1 MKPKKEDQLRVEKLS
16 TLIRTHSYKYHVL
29 DEPEIEDS
37 EYDVLF
43 QELLSLE
50 EKFPELLSESS
61 PTQRVGSKPLS
72 GFKKITH
79 GSQMLSLDNAFS
91 IKDLEDFDK
100 RIKERLGLEEGVEYC
115 CEPKLDGVAVNLFYK
130 EGFLDKAATRGD
142 GTIGEDITHN
152 IKTLPSVPLELLR
165 NKEVTTIP
173 TSLEVRGEVFIE
185 TSDFKKINKKL
196 EEEERKPFANPRNA
210 AAGSLRQLDPKI
222 TASRPLKLFI
232 HGYGSSDSPVEKIP
246 NNQFEILQ
254 LFKKWGLPVN
264 PETETV
270 SGIENCVEYFSKIE
284 SKRKALLYE
293 IDGVV
298 YKVNNFNLQQRMGKV
313 TRAPRW
319 AIARKFPAET
329 GKTVINSI
337 SFQVGRLGSITPVA
351 DLEPVKVGGV
361 TISNAS
367 LHNFDEI
374 DRLDVREGD
383 VVIIKRAGDVIPQVT
398 KVDLKNSVKRKPK
411 IKQPKTCPSC
421 NSELFRDEGVAAL
434 RCLKG
439 QECPAQLVEVIKHF
453 VSRNAMN
460 IDGLGDK
467 IIRLFIE
474 KKIIKTVSDLYKIK
488 EEDIV
493 SLEGFASKSSSNLI
507 ESIKASKNTSL
518 QRFIY
523 ALGIREVGEATALN
537 LSINF
542 NDIKRLMEVSK
553 EDLIE
558 INDIGPVAA
567 SFIFE
572 FFSDKNSIEL
582 VNELISLGLKLSPPQ
597 TDNSS
602 KFSGKTIVITGSFAS
617 FSRNEL
623 KEQLIIRGAKVTSS
637 ISNKTAFLIAGEKPG
652 SKLSKA
658 EELNIKTLSEQEVIE
673 LLS

>member
-72 GFKKITH
+72 GFTKITH

-100 RIKERLGLEEGVEYC
+100 RIKERLGLEEDVEYC

-165 NKEVTTIP
+165 NKEVATIP
-173 TSLEVRGEVFIE
+173 ASLEVRGEVFIE

-232 HGYGSSDSPVEKIP
+232 HGYGSSDSPVEEIP

-270 SGIENCVEYFSKIE
+270 SGIESCVEYFSKIE

-474 KKIIKTVSDLYKIK
+474 KKIIKSVSDLYKIK
-488 EEDIV
+488 EEDII

-507 ESIKASKNTSL
+507 ESIKTSKDTSL

-523 ALGIREVGEATALN
+523 ALGIREVGDATALN
-537 LSINF
+537 LAINF
-542 NDIKRLMEVSK
+542 NDINRLMEVSQ

-567 SFIFE
+567 GFIHDY
-572 FFSDKNSIEL
+572 FSDKRSIEL
-582 VNELISLGLKLSPPQ
+582 VNELILLGLKLSPPQ

-602 KFSGKTIVITGSFAS
+602 KFSGKTIVITGSFTS

-623 KEQLIIRGAKVTSS
+623 KEQLIVRGAKVTSS
-637 ISNKTAFLIAGEKPG
+637 ISTKTDFLISGEKPG

-658 EELNIKTLSEQEVIE
+658 EELNIKTLNEQEVID
-673 LLS
+673 LLN

>member
-1 MKPKKEDQLRVEKLS
+1 MKPRKEDQLRVEKLS
-16 TLIRTHSYKYHVL
+16 ILLRSHSYKYHVL
-29 DEPEIEDS
+29 DAPEIEDS

-50 EKFPELLSESS
+50 EKFPELLSKAS

-79 GSQMLSLDNAFS
+79 GSQMLSLDNAFG
-91 IKDLEDFDK
+91 IKDLKEFDK
-100 RIKERLGLEEGVEYC
+100 RVKERLVLDEDLEYC
-115 CEPKLDGVAVNLFYK
+115 CEPKLDGVAVNLIYK
-130 EGFLDKAATRGD
+130 NGFLDKAATRGD
-142 GTIGEDITHN
+142 GTTGEDITHN
-152 IKTLPSVPLELLR
+152 IKTLHSVPLELFK
-165 NKEVTTIP
+165 NKDVPAVP
-173 TSLEVRGEVFIE
+173 TSLEIRGEVFIE
-185 TSDFKKINKKL
+185 SSEFKKINRKL
-196 EEEERKPFANPRNA
+196 EEEEKKPFANPRNA

-232 HGYGSSDSPVEKIP
+232 HGYGGSDSSIEEVP
-246 NNQFEILQ
+246 NNQFGMLQ
-254 LFKKWGLPVN
+254 LFKKWGLPIN
-264 PETETV
+264 PETETAN
-270 SGIENCVEYFSKIE
+270 GIESCIDYFSKIE
-284 SKRKALLYE
+284 RKRKTLPYE

-313 TRAPRW
+313 SRAPRW

-351 DLEPVKVGGV
+351 DLEPIKVGGV

-398 KVDLKNSVKRKPK
+398 KVDLKESVKRKSK

-421 NSELFRDEGVAAL
+421 NNELFRDEGVAAL

-467 IIRLFIE
+467 IIRLFID

-488 EEDIV
+488 EVDII

-507 ESIKASKNTSL
+507 KSIKASKDTSL

-523 ALGIREVGEATALN
+523 ALGIREVGQATAFN
-537 LSINF
+537 LASNF
-542 NDIKRLMEVSK
+542 KEIKRLMQASK

-567 SFIFE
+567 GFIFD

-582 VNELISLGLKLSPPQ
+582 VDELISLGLKLTPPQ

-602 KFSGKTIVITGSFAS
+602 KFSGKTIVITGSFTS

-637 ISNKTAFLIAGEKPG
+637 ISAKTDFLISGEKPG

-658 EELNIKTLSEQEVIE
+658 EDLNIKTLKEKEVID
-673 LLS
+673 LLI

>member
-1 MKPKKEDQLRVEKLS
+1 M
-16 TLIRTHSYKYHVL
+16 
-29 DEPEIEDS
+29 
-37 EYDVLF
+37 
-43 QELLSLE
+43 
-50 EKFPELLSESS
+50 
-61 PTQRVGSKPLS
+61 
-72 GFKKITH
+72 
-79 GSQMLSLDNAFS
+79 
-91 IKDLEDFDK
+91 
-100 RIKERLGLEEGVEYC
+100 
-115 CEPKLDGVAVNLFYK
+115 
-130 EGFLDKAATRGD
+130 
-142 GTIGEDITHN
+142 
-152 IKTLPSVPLELLR
+152 
-165 NKEVTTIP
+165 
-173 TSLEVRGEVFIE
+173 
-185 TSDFKKINKKL
+185 
-196 EEEERKPFANPRNA
+196 
-210 AAGSLRQLDPKI
+210 
-222 TASRPLKLFI
+222 
-232 HGYGSSDSPVEKIP
+232 
-246 NNQFEILQ
+246 LQ
-254 LFKKWGLPVN
+254 LFKKWGFPIN

-270 SGIENCVEYFSKIE
+270 TGIESCIEYFSKIE
-284 SKRKALLYE
+284 SKRKALPYE

-319 AIARKFPAET
+319 AVARKFPAET
-329 GKTVINSI
+329 GKTIINSI

-398 KVDLKNSVKRKPK
+398 KVDLKDSVRRKPK

-421 NSELFRDEGVAAL
+421 SSELFRDEGVAAL

-439 QECPAQLVEVIKHF
+439 QECPAQLVEVIKHY

-488 EEDIV
+488 EEDII

-507 ESIKASKNTSL
+507 ESIKTSKDTSL

-523 ALGIREVGEATALN
+523 ALGIREVGDATALN
-537 LSINF
+537 LAINF
-542 NDIKRLMEVSK
+542 NDINRLMEASQ
-553 EDLIE
+553 EDLLE

-567 SFIFE
+567 SFIHDY
-572 FFSDKNSIEL
+572 FSDKRSIEL

-602 KFSGKTIVITGSFAS
+602 KFSGKTIVITGSFTS

-623 KEQLIIRGAKVTSS
+623 KEQLIVRGAKVTSS
-637 ISNKTAFLIAGEKPG
+637 ISTKTDLLISGEKPG
-652 SKLSKA
+652 SKFSKA
-658 EELNIKTLSEQEVIE
+658 KGLNIKTLNEQEVID

>member
-1 MKPKKEDQLRVEKLS
+1 MKSRKEDQLRVEKLS
-16 TLIRTHSYKYHVL
+16 VLIRTYSYKYHVL
-29 DEPEIEDS
+29 DEPEIEDA
-37 EYDVLF
+37 EYDDLF

-50 EKFPELLSESS
+50 KEFPELLSKNS

-91 IKDLEDFDK
+91 IDDLKDFDK
-100 RIKERLGLEEGVEYC
+100 RVKDRLALEEDLEYC

-130 EGFLDKAATRGD
+130 NGSLDKAATRGD

-165 NKEVTTIP
+165 NKDIETIP

-185 TSDFKKINKKL
+185 SSDFKKINKTL
-196 EEEERKPFANPRNA
+196 EEEDKKPFANPRNA

-222 TASRPLKLFI
+222 TASRPLKLFM
-232 HGYGSSDSPVEKIP
+232 HGYGGSDSPLEEIP
-246 NNQFEILQ
+246 DNHFEMLH
-254 LFKKWGLPVN
+254 LFKQWGFPIN
-264 PETETV
+264 PETKALK
-270 SGIENCVEYFSKIE
+270 GIESCIEYFSKIE
-284 SKRKALLYE
+284 SKRKSLPYE

-298 YKVNNFNLQQRMGKV
+298 YKVNNFNLQQRMGRV

-329 GKTVINSI
+329 GKTIINSI

-351 DLEPVKVGGV
+351 DLEPIKVGGV

-383 VVIIKRAGDVIPQVT
+383 AVIIKRAGDVIPQVT
-398 KVDLKNSVKRKPK
+398 KVDLKDSVKRKPK

-421 NSELFRDEGVAAL
+421 NSELFREEGVSAL

-439 QECPAQLVEVIKHF
+439 QKCPAQLVEVIKHF

-467 IIRLFIE
+467 IIKLFIDQ
-474 KKIIKTVSDLYKIK
+474 KIIKNVSDLYKIK
-488 EEDIV
+488 DVDII

-507 ESIKASKNTSL
+507 ESIKASRDTSL

-523 ALGIREVGEATALN
+523 ALGIREVGEATAFN
-537 LSINF
+537 LANNF
-542 NDIKRLMEVSK
+542 KEIKRLIQASK

-567 SFIFE
+567 DFILE

-582 VNELISLGLKLSPPQ
+582 VNELISLGLVLSPPQ

-602 KFSGKTIVITGSFAS
+602 KLSTKTIVITGSFTS
-617 FSRNEL
+617 FSRKEL
-623 KEQLIIRGAKVTSS
+623 KEQLIVRGAKVTSGVS
-637 ISNKTAFLIAGEKPG
+637 VKTDFLISGEKPG

-658 EELNIKTLSEQEVIE
+658 EELNIEILNEQEIID
-673 LLS
+673 LLI

>member
-1 MKPKKEDQLRVEKLS
+1 MKPRKEDQLRVEKLS
-16 TLIRTHSYKYHVL
+16 TLLRTHSYKYHVL
-29 DEPEIEDS
+29 DAPEIEDS

-50 EKFPELLSESS
+50 EKFPELLSKAS

-91 IKDLEDFDK
+91 IKDLKDFDK
-100 RIKERLGLEEGVEYC
+100 RVKERLVLDEDLEYC
-115 CEPKLDGVAVNLFYK
+115 CEPKLDGVAVNLIYK
-130 EGFLDKAATRGD
+130 NGFLDKAATRGD
-142 GTIGEDITHN
+142 GTTGEDITHN
-152 IKTLPSVPLELLR
+152 IKTLHSVPLELLK
-165 NKEVTTIP
+165 NKDVPAVP
-173 TSLEVRGEVFIE
+173 TSLEIRGEVFIE
-185 TSDFKKINKKL
+185 SSEFKKINRKL
-196 EEEERKPFANPRNA
+196 EEEEKKPFANPRNA

-232 HGYGSSDSPVEKIP
+232 HGYGGSDSSIEEVP
-246 NNQFEILQ
+246 NNQFGMLQ
-254 LFKKWGLPVN
+254 LFKKWGLPIN
-264 PETETV
+264 PETETAN
-270 SGIENCVEYFSKIE
+270 GIESCIDYFLKIE
-284 SKRKALLYE
+284 RKRKTLPYE

-298 YKVNNFNLQQRMGKV
+298 YKVNNFDLQQRMGKV
-313 TRAPRW
+313 SRAPRW

-351 DLEPVKVGGV
+351 DLEPIKVGGV

-398 KVDLKNSVKRKPK
+398 KVDLKDSVKRKSK

-467 IIRLFIE
+467 IIRLFID

-488 EEDIV
+488 EVDII

-507 ESIKASKNTSL
+507 KSIKASKDTSL

-523 ALGIREVGEATALN
+523 ALGIREVGEATAFN
-537 LSINF
+537 LASNF
-542 NDIKRLMEVSK
+542 KEIKRLMQASK

-567 SFIFE
+567 DFIFD

-582 VNELISLGLKLSPPQ
+582 VDELISLGLKLTPPQ

-602 KFSGKTIVITGSFAS
+602 KFSGKTIVITGSFTS

-637 ISNKTAFLIAGEKPG
+637 ISAKTDFLISGEKPG

-658 EELNIKTLSEQEVIE
+658 EDLNIKTLNEKEVID
-673 LLS
+673 LLI

>member
-1 MKPKKEDQLRVEKLS
+1 MKPRKEDQLRVEKLS
-16 TLIRTHSYKYHVL
+16 TLIRTHSYNYHVL

-37 EYDVLF
+37 EYDLLF

-91 IKDLEDFDK
+91 IQDLKDFDK
-100 RIKERLGLEEGVEYC
+100 RVKERLGLEEDIEYC

-130 EGFLDKAATRGD
+130 NGSLDKAATRGD

-152 IKTLPSVPLELLR
+152 IKTLPSVPLELLKD
-165 NKEVTTIP
+165 KEVTTIP
-173 TSLEVRGEVFIE
+173 NSLEVRGEVFIV
-185 TSDFKKINKKL
+185 TSEFKKINKTL
-196 EEEERKPFANPRNA
+196 EEEAKKPFANPRNA

-222 TASRPLKLFI
+222 TASRPLKLFV
-232 HGYGSSDSPVEKIP
+232 HGYGGSDSPLEEIP
-246 NNQFEILQ
+246 NNQFEMLQ
-254 LFKKWGLPVN
+254 LFKKWGFPIN

-270 SGIENCVEYFSKIE
+270 SGIESCIEYFSKIE
-284 SKRKALLYE
+284 SKRKALPYE

-319 AIARKFPAET
+319 AVARKFPAET
-329 GKTVINSI
+329 GKTIINSI

-398 KVDLKNSVKRKPK
+398 KVDLKDSVRRKPK

-421 NSELFRDEGVAAL
+421 SSELFRDEGVAAL

-439 QECPAQLVEVIKHF
+439 QECPAQLVEVIKHY

-488 EEDIV
+488 EEDII

-507 ESIKASKNTSL
+507 ESIKTSKDTSL

-523 ALGIREVGEATALN
+523 ALGIREVGDATALN
-537 LSINF
+537 LAINF
-542 NDIKRLMEVSK
+542 NDINRLMEASQ
-553 EDLIE
+553 EDLLE

-567 SFIFE
+567 SFIHDY
-572 FFSDKNSIEL
+572 FSDKRSIEL

-602 KFSGKTIVITGSFAS
+602 KFSGKTIVITGSFTS

-623 KEQLIIRGAKVTSS
+623 KEQLIVRGAKVTSS
-637 ISNKTAFLIAGEKPG
+637 ISTKTDLLISGEKPG
-652 SKLSKA
+652 SKFSKA
-658 EELNIKTLSEQEVIE
+658 KGLNIKTLNEQEVID